1 MDQNLYQKL
10 FTPQGLNQLLESDFS
25 ERRSSDPK
33 ALEAFI
39 QVRHRDMMQAAL
51 DIARAE
57 VILVK
62 TQTDRYREREK
73 DQYKKKEK
81 ERIYIHPTFQLRK
94 DGYSWIATWRKGTFI
109 KTKDGKYYPRHRHI
123 ATNKDGN
130 VSLRMLRHGPKWSQ
144 DLAQDCEAEFVK
156 LRLLNSYLVHIR
168 ESIYRSSRYWRQYFD
183 TQPGCSGF
191 DDRVPALT
199 QSEANAS
206 FAKRYEIQ
214 TDESD

>member
-1 MDQNLYQKL
+1 MDQNLYHQL
-10 FTPQGLNQLLESDFS
+10 LTPQGLNQLLESNFS

-39 QVRHRDMMQAAL
+39 QERHRDMMQAAL

-73 DQYKKKEK
+73 EQYKKKEK
-81 ERIYIHPTFQLRK
+81 ERISIHPNFQLRK
-94 DGYSWIATWRKGTFI
+94 DGYSWIVSWRKGSFV
-109 KTKDGKYYPRHRHI
+109 KTKDGRYLARHHRI
-123 ATNKDGN
+123 GTNADGN
-130 VSLRMLRHGPKWSQ
+130 CPLRMLRHGPKWSQ

-156 LRLLNSYLVHIR
+156 LRLLNSYLVNIR

-191 DDRVPALT
+191 DDRTPALT

-206 FAKRYEIQ
+206 FDKRYKIQ